1 MAEDSASASRSA
13 YCKMRGPMCQRC
25 DDLRNKIQ
33 KFQYFVDQFDLETT
47 QRLKAGIDEL
57 EAERASLHREEEVSY
72 AD

>member
-1 MAEDSASASRSA
+1 MAEASKCCTIRLLE
-13 YCKMRGPMCQRC
+13 KREPMCQRC

-33 KFQYFVDQFDLETT
+33 KFQYFVDQFDVETT

-57 EAERASLHREEEVSY
+57 EAEKATLHREEEESY